1 MEDLDIPVYEI
12 VLDEF
17 ETGHGLNR
25 ISLVKNP
32 AIKNNFIALSDN
44 SIKLKLDEDKREL
57 VGPLLIPNQ
66 KILRENKRL
75 GKFYINFSA
84 ETIQSILGKYQH
96 SNLSQSVN
104 LYHSDKLV
112 KAFTKEIWIKEFAED
127 KSNAYGFNL
136 DIGTLFAKVK
146 VQDTDFWA
154 EYVKTSLVE
163 GFSIELVSD
172 IVKKFE
178 NKLEADTTN
187 YEAIFNEVDLILK
200 NLEK

>member
-1 MEDLDIPVYEI
+1 MEDLDIPVYDI

-17 ETGHGLNR
+17 DSEHGLNM

-32 AIKNNFIALSDN
+32 AIKNNFIALSDH
-44 SIKLKLDEDKREL
+44 SIQLKLDEDKREL

-84 ETIQSILGKYQH
+84 DTIQSILGKYQH

-104 LYHSDKLV
+104 LYHSNKLV

-146 VQDTDFWA
+146 VQDADFWA
-154 EYVKTSLVE
+154 DYVKTNLVE

-172 IVKKFE
+172 IVKQFE
-178 NKLEADTTN
+178 NKLEFDTTN
-187 YEAIFNEVDLILK
+187 FDAIFEEINLIVK
-200 NLEK
+200 DF

>member
-12 VLDEF
+12 VLDELDS
-17 ETGHGLNR
+17 GHGINM
-25 ISLVKNP
+25 ISLVKEP

-66 KILRENKRL
+66 KIYRENDKL
-75 GKFYINFSA
+75 GKFYVTFSA
-84 ETIQSILGKYQH
+84 EVIQSILGKYQH
-96 SNLSQSVN
+96 GNLSQSVN
-104 LYHSDKLV
+104 LYHSNKLV
-112 KAFTKEIWIKEFAED
+112 EAFTKEIWVKEFAED

-146 VQDTDFWA
+146 VQDRDFWND
-154 EYVKTSLVE
+154 YVKTNLVE
-163 GFSIELVSD
+163 GFSIELISD
-172 IVKKFE
+172 IVKQFE
-178 NKLEADTTN
+178 NKLEADSVN